1 MKRLSEEISQQ
12 DLVDAG
18 LIGGAGAKDRRE
30 KLGIL
35 LNIGFTN
42 GKQLYKRLKMFQISK
57 EAFIK
62 AVVQINQE
70 EKNE

>member
-30 KLGIL
+30 KLGISL
-35 LNIGFTN
+35 KHWF
-42 GKQLYKRLKMFQISK
+42 YKW
-57 EAFIK
+57 K
-62 AVVQINQE
+62 AVI
-70 EKNE
+70 

>member
-1 MKRLSEEISQQ
+1 MDEEAPEEISHQ

-30 KLGIL
+30 KLGIF

-57 EAFIK
+57 EAFIE
-62 AVVQINQE
+62 AVEQD
-70 EKNE
+70 KSGGKK